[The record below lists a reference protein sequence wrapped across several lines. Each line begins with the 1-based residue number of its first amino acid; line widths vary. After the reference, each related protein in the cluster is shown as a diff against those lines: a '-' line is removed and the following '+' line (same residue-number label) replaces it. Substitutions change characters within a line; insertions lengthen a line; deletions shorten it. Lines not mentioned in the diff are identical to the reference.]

1 MSITFYCKQRDGH
14 PTFDHSYFNF
24 MHVDPTFGGPL
35 HEAFAPLVE
44 YDFATIS
51 VTIEE
56 DEDTEELFRL
66 LDHYKLAIRPFVA
79 PSPPTSLFDFNVGN
93 QVHGWTEWYKF
104 QYTAIME
111 PALKMQRRLYE
122 RGRIAI
128 LSSGGEGSSLAASK
142 LTLLAKLTL
151 IHWMSIGFLRCYC
164 Q

>member
-1 MSITFYCKQRDGH
+1 MSITFHCKEEDGH
-14 PTFDHSYFNF
+14 PTFDRSYLKYMHS
-24 MHVDPTFGGPL
+24 DPTFGGPL

-56 DEDTEELFRL
+56 DEDTEELSRL

-79 PSPPTSLFDFNVGN
+79 PSPPRSLFDFNAGN

-111 PALKMQRRLYE
+111 PAYKMQRRLHE
-122 RGRIAI
+122 RERIDI
-128 LSSGGEGSSLAASK
+128 LSSGGQGSSLAASK

-151 IHWMSIGFLRCYC
+151 IYRMGIGLLTCYC